1 MKLRLALLLSTC
13 ALAACADEMRREYVY
28 KPAYCLA
35 SGLAGVKG
43 GDECLPEMLKEK
55 AVAVADA
62 KLKNAVAPVPSQ
74 QFAVY
79 YTADQ
84 RAGIGYDI
92 ARIFF
97 APDDSVTTQS
107 VTMSLE
113 AAKIIEPKSATS
125 KKCGAREAR
134 ADLISNVAD
143 TISDSDINR
152 DTASFLGEHYTDLQL
167 TELYRV
173 AKEGGSMADVKDD
186 AFILPDPKDKTK
198 SINVKPKNDR
208 KLGGILSFTTSRV
221 ASNLVK
227 QHHAEI
233 IAKRDEVAMVRQ
245 NEACPAPTPVAQ
257 PVIEEEI
264 PAATD
269 TPLEQAPELKKEGV
283 SE

>member
-1 MKLRLALLLSTC
+1 MKLRLALLLSVCT
-13 ALAACADEMRREYVY
+13 LAACADDMRREYVY

-43 GDECLPEMLKEK
+43 SDECLPEMLKEK

-62 KLKNAVAPVPSQ
+62 KLQNAIAETPSQ

-84 RAGIGYDI
+84 RAAIGYDI

-97 APDDSVTTQS
+97 APDTDVTKQS
-107 VTMSLE
+107 VAMSLE
-113 AAKIIEPKSATS
+113 AAKIIEPKSATPN
-125 KKCGAREAR
+125 KCGERAART
-134 ADLISNVAD
+134 DLIARISES
-143 TISDSDINR
+143 ISDSDINR
-152 DTASFLGEHYTDLQL
+152 DTANFLGEHYTDVQL

-186 AFILPDPKDKTK
+186 AFILPDPKDKKK

-208 KLGGILSFTTSRV
+208 KLGGILSFATSRV
-221 ASNLVK
+221 ASTVVK

-233 IAKRDEVAMVRQ
+233 VTKRDEIAARRTL
-245 NEACPAPTPVAQ
+245 EACPPPAPKPEPVAEQ
-257 PVIEEEI
+257 
-264 PAATD
+264 PAAAE
-269 TPLEQAPELKKEGV
+269 TPAAQAPDVEKGV

>member
-1 MKLRLALLLSTC
+1 MKRLLLMLAATS
-13 ALAACADEMRREYVY
+13 ALAGCADDMRREYVY

-43 GDECLPEMLKEK
+43 SDECLPELLKEK

-62 KLKNAVAPVPSQ
+62 KLKDATAPVPSQ

-84 RAGIGYDI
+84 RAAIGYDI
-92 ARIFF
+92 ARTLF
-97 APDDSVTTQS
+97 APSKDVTEQS

-113 AAKIIEPKSATS
+113 ASDIIQPLSATG
-125 KKCGAREAR
+125 KKCGKREAR
-134 ADLISNVAD
+134 ADTIALVSDQISEN
-143 TISDSDINR
+143 DINR
-152 DTASFLGEHYTDLQL
+152 DTAKFLSETYTDLQL

-198 SINVKPKNDR
+198 TINVKPKNDR
-208 KLGGILSFTTSRV
+208 KLGSILSFTTSRV
-221 ASNLVK
+221 ASNVVK
-227 QHHAEI
+227 ENRDQI
-233 IAKRDEVAMVRQ
+233 IAARDEVRTRRKL
-245 NEACPAPTPVAQ
+245 EICPPPPPAPVAEPAPATVEEQQ
-257 PVIEEEI
+257 PA
-264 PAATD
+264 P
-269 TPLEQAPELKKEGV
+269 EQAPAEEGA